1 MAKLLINTFLF
12 LLIIL
17 VVIMAG
23 CVSEKTR
30 VATLPKSHQFVE
42 SIPYIVSHHPKLYKE
57 HLKERK
63 NGIDWSKTEI
73 DTLQNKFL
81 VARIKEKERRRVE
94 LLQNSQ
100 SSKRLYF
107 GHEKKPKK
115 RTIGKRVF
123 CKECHIVH

>member
-23 CVSEKTR
+23 CTSQKSNI
-30 VATLPKSHQFVE
+30 ATLPKSHQFVE
-42 SIPYIVSHHPKLYKE
+42 SIPHIVSHHPKLYKE
-57 HLKERK
+57 YLQRQK
-63 NGIDWSKTEI
+63 NGIDWSKTDI
-73 DTLQNKFL
+73 DKLENKFL
-81 VARIKEKERRRVE
+81 VARIKEKEKIRIE
-94 LLQNSQ
+94 MKQNNQYSN
-100 SSKRLYF
+100 SLYF

-115 RTIGKRVF
+115 RAVGKRIF